1 VGDYVYVEKAGEVIP
16 AVIGVNLARRT
27 PEFAVFIFPA
37 KCPSCGTAVVQAE
50 GEVALRC
57 PNYDCPVQ
65 VRRRVRHFASKACV
79 DIDGLGEAMVDVL
92 VEKGWVKSIAD
103 IYRLKRD
110 DLLALGKSV
119 EKSTDNLL
127 AAIASSKTAELWR
140 FIHGLGIPHVGTAAA
155 KDLAGKFASLEALS
169 ESKYDDYISGKETVI
184 AGIGKTMAEAIIDHF
199 NQPINRTLV
208 SALAKAGVAP
218 KAPPPVVPGSGPF
231 LGKTFVLTGT
241 LPTLTREEASAKI
254 EAAGG
259 KVASSVSKKTSYV
272 LAGSDAGSK
281 LEKAQ
286 TLKVPVI
293 GEAELLALLGE

>member
-1 VGDYVYVEKAGEVIP
+1 
-16 AVIGVNLARRT
+16 
-27 PEFAVFIFPA
+27 
-37 KCPSCGTAVVQAE
+37 
-50 GEVALRC
+50 
-57 PNYDCPVQ
+57 
-65 VRRRVRHFASKACV
+65 
-79 DIDGLGEAMVDVL
+79 MVDVL

-103 IYRLKRD
+103 VYRLKRD
-110 DLLALGKSV
+110 DLLGLGKSV

-127 AAIASSKTAELWR
+127 AAIESSKTADLWR
-140 FIHGLGIPHVGTAAA
+140 FVHGLGIPHVGTAAA

-169 ESKYDDYISGKETVI
+169 ESKYDDYIGVGKETVI

-208 SALAKAGVAP
+208 RDLAKAGVSP
-218 KAPPPVVPGSGPF
+218 KAPAPSLPGTGPF
-231 LGKTFVLTGT
+231 SGKTFVLTGT

-254 EAAGG
+254 ESAGG

-281 LEKAQ
+281 LEKAN

-293 GEAELLALLGE
+293 GEAELLAMLGGA